1 MAARRG
7 HNTTLHALVLCL
19 HSSHTYMLSL
29 FNRQNAPFTP
39 SPFPSQQAA
48 AAAADAAT
56 QESEK
61 KDATLPFHNKLYH
74 SCLSCLRNHGCSSHS
89 MKQQEGVDGM
99 YYRDYFNDSSWAC
112 SIGTTDDAGIWMNKS
127 DQAGTIMA
135 CLVWLLLSTYIANVY
150 TCTRRNMIPILF
162 L

>member
-1 MAARRG
+1 MDTIRA
-7 HNTTLHALVLCL
+7 TLHALVLCL
-19 HSSHTYMLSL
+19 HSSHTYMLSP

-61 KDATLPFHNKLYH
+61 KDAATLPFHNKLYH

-89 MKQQEGVDGM
+89 MKQQEGVDGL

-150 TCTRRNMIPILF
+150 TCTRTNMIPILF